1 MLKLNPNIEASQDRL
16 TQALGLLPFWV
27 RDFCFQYATVDQV
40 GDETKDIVQFME
52 DQYGFGKLYKFGSKL
67 KDGMLISEYEEDED
81 MEWLASYDTPVGL
94 VWFFPYAIVALPRV
108 EENDYFITRMD

>member
-16 TQALGLLPFWV
+16 TQALGFLPYWV
-27 RDFCFQYATVDQV
+27 RDFCFQ
-40 GDETKDIVQFME
+40 DETKDIVQFME
-52 DQYGFGKLYKFGSKL
+52 DQYGFGKLYRFGSKL

-81 MEWLASYDTPVGL
+81 MEWLASHDTPVGL
-94 VWFFPYAIVALPRV
+94 VWYFPYAIIALPRV

>member
-27 RDFCFQYATVDQV
+27 RDFCFQDA
-40 GDETKDIVQFME
+40 TKDIVQFME
-52 DQYGFGKLYKFGSKL
+52 DQYGFGKLYRFGSKL
-67 KDGMLISEYEEDED
+67 VGKKLISEYEEDDD
-81 MEWLASYDTPVGL
+81 MDYLAAYDTPVGT
-94 VWFFPYAIVALPRV
+94 VYFFQYAIIALPRP

>member
-1 MLKLNPNIEASQDRL
+1 MRMLKLNPNIEASQDRL

-27 RDFCFQYATVDQV
+27 RDFCFQ
-40 GDETKDIVQFME
+40 DETKDIVQFME

-81 MEWLASYDTPVGL
+81 MEWLASHDTPVGL
-94 VWFFPYAIVALPRV
+94 VWYFPHAIIALPRV